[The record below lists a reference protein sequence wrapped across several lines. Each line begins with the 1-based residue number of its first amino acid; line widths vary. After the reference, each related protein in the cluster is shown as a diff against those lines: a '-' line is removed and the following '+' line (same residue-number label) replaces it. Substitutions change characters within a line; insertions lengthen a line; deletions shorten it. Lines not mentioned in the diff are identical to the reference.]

1 MNNNNTYQLVV
12 IKKPLTENAIHWKEA
27 PFMQKDR
34 TLPKCE
40 WELCKVSGWE
50 TIGESNPLEQL

>member
-1 MNNNNTYQLVV
+1 MSNNNTYQLVV

-40 WELCKVSGWE
+40 
-50 TIGESNPLEQL
+50 